1 VHLKI
6 FQATFL
12 VKYKTMKDNSYWIVQ
27 GIKVSY
33 KHKSLYVFTKNNNDP
48 KAEMHYTKYFKIL
61 RKVINEAKKQ

>member
-1 VHLKI
+1 
-6 FQATFL
+6 
-12 VKYKTMKDNSYWIVQ
+12 MKDNSYWIVQ